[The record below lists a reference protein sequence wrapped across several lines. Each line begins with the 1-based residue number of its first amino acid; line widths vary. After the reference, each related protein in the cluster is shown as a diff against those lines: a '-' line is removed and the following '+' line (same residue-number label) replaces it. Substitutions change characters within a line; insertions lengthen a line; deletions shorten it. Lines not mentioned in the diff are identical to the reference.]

1 MSVSNVHIGQN
12 WLPEN
17 MISHEPTWL
26 MTLRDPRDSKQTW
39 ENSEIFRLFRFEFHN
54 RVSKNMELWLNK
66 QARHN
71 SGTFRNVEN
80 WTEQTKMKSSN
91 ISKVNIQIC
100 SKFEKISE
108 SEIPNPTAFWIFFPS
123 KTKFFE
129 GVFRI
134 FDSYYRYRKSR
145 LRTGPKICTGN
156 WSKKVSGPKTWPSVI
171 NEFRLTGTVFNMY
184 ENAKMARFIG
194 KTTWAI
200 LHSHAYPY
208 KWVTWRDLSLS
219 QSFKVILATPVFSK
233 KSFSRALF
241 KRKLIWCHRLIK
253 FSQFEA

>member
-1 MSVSNVHIGQN
+1 
-12 WLPEN
+12 
-17 MISHEPTWL
+17 
-26 MTLRDPRDSKQTW
+26 MTSRDPRDSKKTW

-54 RVSKNMELWLNK
+54 RVSKNKELWLNK

-100 SKFEKISE
+100 SKSEKNSE
-108 SEIPNPTAFWIFFPS
+108 SEIPNPTAFWNFFS
-123 KTKFFE
+123 RKQNFFE

-171 NEFRLTGTVFNMY
+171 YEFRLTGTVMNMS
-184 ENAKMARFIG
+184 
-194 KTTWAI
+194 TD
-200 LHSHAYPY
+200 S
-208 KWVTWRDLSLS
+208 
-219 QSFKVILATPVFSK
+219 
-233 KSFSRALF
+233 
-241 KRKLIWCHRLIK
+241 
-253 FSQFEA
+253 

>member
-1 MSVSNVHIGQN
+1 MSVSNVLIGQN

-54 RVSKNMELWLNK
+54 RVSKNKELWLNK

-100 SKFEKISE
+100 SKFEKKIQNRKFPTPQHFEIFSVENKIFLKECSE
-108 SEIPNPTAFWIFFPS
+108 FSI
-123 KTKFFE
+123 
-129 GVFRI
+129 RI
-134 FDSYYRYRKSR
+134 IDTENSDYGPDKKSGR
-145 LRTGPKICTGN
+145 RTGPK
-156 WSKKVSGPKTWPSVI
+156 K
-171 NEFRLTGTVFNMY
+171 
-184 ENAKMARFIG
+184 
-194 KTTWAI
+194 
-200 LHSHAYPY
+200 YPDQ
-208 KWVTWRDLSLS
+208 KPGHPWLMN
-219 QSFKVILATPVFSK
+219 FG
-233 KSFSRALF
+233 
-241 KRKLIWCHRLIK
+241 
-253 FSQFEA
+253 